1 MSIIG
6 IAQHVFKTLGHG
18 HSEAVYHRAM
28 EVGLRSR
35 GIKYDTEKI
44 VPIKYEGHV
53 VGNFR
58 FDLVIDDSTIV
69 ELKAVSTIKQREI
82 TQLRNYM
89 SMTGMDT
96 GYVINFPLGGSEL
109 EVHSEA
115 PQIPTTCAEVAGPSK
130 EIYPD
135 P

>member
-1 MSIIG
+1 MSIVS
-6 IAQHVFKTLGHG
+6 IATHVYKTLGHG

-28 EVGLRSR
+28 EVGLRQR

-58 FDLVIDDSTIV
+58 FDLVIDDTTIV
-69 ELKAVSTIKQREI
+69 ELKAVSAIKQREI

-89 SMTGMDT
+89 SMTGLT
-96 GYVINFPLGGSEL
+96 SGYVINFPITGDDL
-109 EVHSEA
+109 EVHSEL
-115 PQIPTTCAEVAGPSK
+115 PIPELETVRGEP
-130 EIYPD
+130 YP
-135 P
+135 

>member
-1 MSIIG
+1 MSIVT
-6 IAQHVFKTLGHG
+6 IATHVYKTLGHG

-28 EVGLRSR
+28 EVGLRQR

-58 FDLVIDDSTIV
+58 FDLVIDDTTIV
-69 ELKAVSTIKQREI
+69 ELKAVSAIKQREI

-89 SMTGMDT
+89 SMTGLT
-96 GYVINFPLGGSEL
+96 SGYVINFPLSGDQIEIHSEL
-109 EVHSEA
+109 PTPVSDIEA
-115 PQIPTTCAEVAGPSK
+115 GVPCS
-130 EIYPD
+130 
-135 P
+135 

>member
-1 MSIIG
+1 MSIVK
-6 IAQHVFKTLGHG
+6 IAKHVYRTLGNG

-28 EVGLRSR
+28 EVGLRR
-35 GIKYDTEKI
+35 QGIKYDTEKI

-89 SMTGMDT
+89 SMTGLT
-96 GYVINFPLGGSEL
+96 EGYVINFPLAGSEL
-109 EVHSEA
+109 EVHSEVH
-115 PQIPTTCAEVAGPSK
+115 QLPTTYTESVGPCK